1 MAWGKTVAFP
11 ARATPCRPS
20 FHQLYAGMPRRG
32 MAGATSCIC
41 EVFSSRVMRETR
53 SFTRSSRGR
62 LGTRYGA
69 AAGSFVAGLGEG
81 ACAAERRVLSSKKS
95 KTARSGKNR
104 LDTAEILSQSVHGV
118 HSRLRWEIRGS
129 SRTRVSRLH
138 RCESGY
144 ETRVTNA
151 NGILYN
157 CRRDAKS
164 RNATRYGQ
172 PGGEPCGSTFALRQA
187 AQMNFEFTE
196 KTKDLQRRLQ
206 AFMDEHIYPNERR
219 FLDEIESDRWRPTRI
234 VEELKP
240 KARAAGLWNLFMP
253 DQENGAGLTNLEY
266 APLCEIMGR
275 SSMAAEVFNCSA
287 PDTGNMEVLAR
298 YGTPDQK
305 EKWLRPLLAG
315 EIRSCFAM
323 TEPAVASS
331 DATNIEA
338 SIVRDGN
345 HYVIDGRKW
354 WTSGAGDPRCKIAI
368 FMGKTEPSA
377 PPHKKQSMILGP
389 MDVPGVKIERML
401 TVFGYDHAPHGH
413 GQVTFENA
421 RVPVSNVLL
430 GEGRGFE
437 IAQGRLGP
445 GRIHHCMRCIG
456 VAERALEA
464 MCRRVKARVAF
475 GKPLAEQGTIRADI
489 ANSRMEI
496 EQARLLTMKAAQMM
510 DTVGNKA
517 ARAKIAMIKVVV
529 PNMTLRVLDRAIQ
542 AHGAAGVSD
551 DFPLARMWTHAR
563 TIRLADGPDEVHR
576 EAIAKLELAKRRGR
590 D

>member
-1 MAWGKTVAFP
+1 
-11 ARATPCRPS
+11 
-20 FHQLYAGMPRRG
+20 
-32 MAGATSCIC
+32 
-41 EVFSSRVMRETR
+41 
-53 SFTRSSRGR
+53 
-62 LGTRYGA
+62 
-69 AAGSFVAGLGEG
+69 
-81 ACAAERRVLSSKKS
+81 
-95 KTARSGKNR
+95 
-104 LDTAEILSQSVHGV
+104 
-118 HSRLRWEIRGS
+118 
-129 SRTRVSRLH
+129 
-138 RCESGY
+138 
-144 ETRVTNA
+144 
-151 NGILYN
+151 
-157 CRRDAKS
+157 
-164 RNATRYGQ
+164 
-172 PGGEPCGSTFALRQA
+172 
-187 AQMNFEFTE
+187 
-196 KTKDLQRRLQ
+196 
-206 AFMDEHIYPNERR
+206 MDEHIYPNEQR
-219 FLDEIESDRWRPTRI
+219 FLDEIESDRWKPARI

-240 KARAAGLWNLFMP
+240 KARAVGLWNLFMP

-331 DATNIEA
+331 DATNIEG

-368 FMGKTEPSA
+368 FMGKTDPSA
-377 PPHKKQSMILGP
+377 PPHKQQSMILVP
-389 MDVPGVKIERML
+389 MDAPGVKIERML

-413 GQVTFENA
+413 GQVTFENV
-421 RVPVSNVLL
+421 RVPVSNILL

-456 VAERALEA
+456 VAERAIQT
-464 MCRRVKARVAF
+464 MCKRVQVRVAF
-475 GKPLAEQGTIRADI
+475 GKPIAEQGTIRAGI
-489 ANSRMEI
+489 AKSRIEV
-496 EQARLLTMKAAQMM
+496 EQARLLTLKAAYTM

-517 ARAKIAMIKVVV
+517 ARSEIAMIKVIA

-542 AHGAAGVSD
+542 AHGGAGVSQD
-551 DFPLARMWTHAR
+551 TFLAAAWASVR
-563 TIRLADGPDEVHR
+563 TLRIADGPDEVHL
-576 EAIAKLELAKRRGR
+576 ESIAKWELAKGKKSAGAQASH
-590 D
+590 